1 MSGIKKFL
9 NREYRY
15 QENVVLQTL
24 SNSDFRMHALIAL
37 GSNVFS
43 PWGDPTAT
51 VLKAISELVDRLGPD
66 AVQSPLYGTPAFPA
80 GAGPD
85 FVNAA
90 IRIPTGLPAQE
101 VLAILH
107 QIEAEA
113 ARTRTLRWGQRT
125 LDLDLIALGNQV
137 CPDLPTY
144 THWHG
149 LAPDLQAQT
158 APDQLIL
165 PHPRVQDRSFVL
177 VPLADVA
184 PDWVHPVLGQ
194 SVVQMRDARLAD
206 EVRSVVRL

>member
-1 MSGIKKFL
+1 
-9 NREYRY
+9 
-15 QENVVLQTL
+15 
-24 SNSDFRMHALIAL
+24 
-37 GSNVFS
+37 
-43 PWGDPTAT
+43 
-51 VLKAISELVDRLGPD
+51 
-66 AVQSPLYGTPAFPA
+66 VQSPLYGTPAFPA

>member
-1 MSGIKKFL
+1 MLQAHTVYNSGKF
-9 NREYRY
+9 
-15 QENVVLQTL
+15 
-24 SNSDFRMHALIAL
+24 ALIAL
-37 GSNVFS
+37 GSNASS
-43 PWGDPTAT
+43 PWGDPTGT
-51 VLKAISELVDRLGPD
+51 VLKAIFDVAGRLGAD
-66 AVQSPLYGTPAFPA
+66 AVQSPLYRTPAFPV

-90 IRIPTGLPAQE
+90 IRIPTGLDAQD

-137 CPDLPTY
+137 CPDLPTF

-149 LAPDLQAQT
+149 LAPDLQAKT

-165 PHPRVQDRSFVL
+165 PHPRAQDRSFVL

-184 PDWVHPVLGQ
+184 PDWVHPVLGR
-194 SVVQMRDARLAD
+194 SVVQMRDARPAD